1 MRRVIFLLCLSA
13 AFVVAQSPKDVRAVA
28 KQGPTAI
35 PTVAAYLNSANA
47 DTRIEAVKQ
56 LIALGGK
63 DTIDPLIR
71 ATHDADPEV
80 QFRATDGLV
89 NFYLPGYVRQGL
101 GSTVVRV
108 GESVKAKFSD
118 KNDQVIDSYVVVR
131 PEVITA
137 LGQLARGGSAMDTR
151 ANACRAIGILRGR
164 AALPDLIDALR
175 TKNNQVMYEAIAAM
189 EKIGDPSVGPGITYL
204 LRDFDD
210 RVQATAIEASGV
222 LRNTDALPTLR
233 GIVANPRNVKSER
246 SALAAIAMMPQPQDR
261 ELFLRELG
269 SKDEKL
275 RMSAAEGLG
284 RIGNPADEPALAKL
298 WQDED
303 KMSPRLAAAFALTEA
318 RAAEGKTDLTEE
330 SPLRY
335 LINTLNSAAY
345 HDVAYSY
352 LVEAARRKPVLEA
365 LYTALEGATSDEKIY
380 IARVLMMSGDKSS
393 IPWLEKISRDN
404 QSDVSK
410 EGLRDLRSLR
420 ARLEPLY

>member
-1 MRRVIFLLCLSA
+1 MRRVIFILCLGPG
-13 AFVVAQSPKDVRAVA
+13 FLLAQSPKDVRAVA

-35 PTVAAYLNSANA
+35 PTVAGYLNSANA

-89 NFYLPGYVRQGL
+89 NFYLPGYVRQGMA
-101 GSTVVRV
+101 STVIRV

-118 KNDQVIDSYVVVR
+118 KNDQVIDAYVIVR

-175 TKNNQVMYEAIAAM
+175 TKNNQVMYEALAAM
-189 EKIGDPSVGPGITYL
+189 EKIGDPSAGPKITYL

-222 LRNTDALPTLR
+222 LRNTEALPILR
-233 GIVANPRNVKSER
+233 GIVANPRNIKSER

-261 ELFLRELG
+261 DVFLRELG

-275 RMSAAEGLG
+275 RVSAAEGLA

-303 KMSPRLAAAFALTEA
+303 KMAPRLAAAFALTEA
-318 RAAEGKTDLTEE
+318 KAAEGKTDLTEE

-335 LINTLNSAAY
+335 LIDTLNSASY

-365 LYTALEGATSDEKIY
+365 LYTALGDASADEKIY
-380 IARVLMMSGDKSS
+380 IARVLMVSGDKSS
-393 IPWLEKISRDN
+393 IPWLDKISRDN

-410 EGLRDLRSLR
+410 EGLRALRSLR
-420 ARLEPLY
+420 ARLGA

>member
-1 MRRVIFLLCLSA
+1 MRRVTFLLCLSA
-13 AFVVAQSPKDVRAVA
+13 AFLLAQSPKDVRAVA
-28 KQGPTAI
+28 KQGPAAI

-89 NFYLPGYVRQGL
+89 NFYLPGYVRQGMA
-101 GSTVVRV
+101 STVIRV

-118 KNDQVIDSYVVVR
+118 KNDQMIDAFVVVR

-137 LGQLARGGSAMDTR
+137 LGQLARSGSAMDTR

-175 TKNNQVMYEAIAAM
+175 TKNNVVMYEALAAM
-189 EKIGDPSVGPGITYL
+189 EKIGDPSVGPKITYL
-204 LRDFDD
+204 LHDFDD
-210 RVQATAIEASGV
+210 RVQSTAIEASGV
-222 LRNTDALPTLR
+222 LRNTDALPILR
-233 GIVANPRNVKSER
+233 SIVANSRNIKSER

-261 ELFLRELG
+261 EVFLRELG
-269 SKDEKL
+269 SKDERL
-275 RMSAAEGLG
+275 RVSAAEGLA
-284 RIGNPADEPALAKL
+284 RIGNPADEPALAKV
-298 WQDED
+298 WHDED
-303 KMSPRLAAAFALTEA
+303 KMAPRLAAAFALTEA
-318 RAAEGKTDLTEE
+318 KAAEGKTDLTEE

-345 HDVAYSY
+345 HEIAYSY
-352 LVEAARRKPVLEA
+352 LVEAARRKLVLDA
-365 LYTALEGATSDEKIY
+365 LYTALGDATTDEKIY
-380 IARVLMMSGDKSS
+380 IARVLMVSGDKSS
-393 IPWLEKISRDN
+393 IPWLDKISRDN

-410 EGLRDLRSLR
+410 EGLRALRSLR
-420 ARLEPLY
+420 ARLGA